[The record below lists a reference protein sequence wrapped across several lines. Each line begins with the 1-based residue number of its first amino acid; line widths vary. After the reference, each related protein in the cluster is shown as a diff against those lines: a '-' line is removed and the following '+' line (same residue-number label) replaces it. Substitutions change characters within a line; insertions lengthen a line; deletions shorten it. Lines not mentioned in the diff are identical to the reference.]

1 MRTPAPA
8 DRLDAAISGFM
19 RYFLVY
25 VNPIIHRTE
34 YRGRSYSELE
44 IIVCMALSVVGPTR
58 PGGLSRGLRIEKG
71 SLTSVIRRLRELGLI
86 ERTAVVGDERGY
98 RVSLTVAGDQLIEH
112 LAEQRRQGFEELF
125 ATMDPGDAE
134 AAAAGVDLLTTHLKR
149 RDEGHGR
156 VG

>member
-1 MRTPAPA
+1 MTPSPA
-8 DRLDAAISGFM
+8 ERLDAAFSGFM
-19 RYFLVY
+19 RYFLVF
-25 VNPIIHRTE
+25 VNPVIHRTE

-86 ERTAVVGDERGY
+86 ERTDVVGDDRGY
-98 RVSLTVAGDQLIEH
+98 RVSLTGAGNQFIQH
-112 LAEQRRQGFEELF
+112 LTEQRRQGFEALF
-125 ATMDPGDAE
+125 ATMDPADAE
-134 AAAAGVDLLTTHLKR
+134 AAARGIDLLTTHLKD
-149 RDEGHGR
+149 RDEGHGP